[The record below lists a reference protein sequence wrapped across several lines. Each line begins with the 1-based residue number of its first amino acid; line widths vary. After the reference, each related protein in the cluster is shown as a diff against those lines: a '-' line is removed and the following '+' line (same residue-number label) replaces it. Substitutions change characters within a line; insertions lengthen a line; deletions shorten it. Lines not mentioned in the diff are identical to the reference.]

1 MRIIYVIVY
10 ILFMGMSMRK
20 AYGMVFRQRSVELK
34 RVESYMLTEGLG
46 EYRFKLS
53 FYRRTNGGYSWLT
66 DGWRIRTFRSRH
78 NIGGS
83 SMAAAYVR
91 KAMEMYLN
99 KRGIH
104 LGKGIS
110 YSVIPCDVRFFSVTP
125 VNVGGFCKEFDQ
137 LYRAFESV
145 PREIPRCD

>member
-20 AYGMVFRQRSVELK
+20 AYGMVFMKRSVELK
-34 RVESYMLTEGLG
+34 RVKYYMLTDGLG

-53 FYRRTNGGYSWLT
+53 FYRHSNGCYSWLT

-78 NIGGS
+78 NIGS

-104 LGKGIS
+104 FGNGIS
-110 YSVIPCDVRFFSVTP
+110 YSVFPFDVRFFSMTP
-125 VNVGGFCKEFDQ
+125 VNMSRFCKEFDQ
-137 LYRAFESV
+137 LYRAFDSV
-145 PREIPRCD
+145 PSEIP